1 MQIANNVYATDDIDS
16 NPPIVYKTRIL
27 WLLLFG
33 SMKREN
39 SWRRISSSVLY
50 DLSANCMRCINV
62 CTRTCASI
70 SGTVVPCSMQSCC
83 CFVLFA
89 VMQHT
94 MRHLI
99 GMRKLSAL
107 SFWCVC
113 CDNDDHNRT
122 LYFSADACI
131 ILNIYVIIIP
141 NEEVSAGAINQE
153 DVLQRI
159 VQKSK
164 NIEKFTTNISIP
176 QRLVMHTAV
185 FFFRKQ
191 NSCDQREVHN
201 KWFQLIRERE
211 RSQTRECDLYAELNK
226 QGTH

>member
-113 CDNDDHNRT
+113 VCVLWQWWSQPHALLFCWCMHHSQYICNNNTEWRGECGSNQSGRCPPTNRT
-122 LYFSADACI
+122 KKQKYWKVYHKHFHTTTISNAHGGFLFS
-131 ILNIYVIIIP
+131 
-141 NEEVSAGAINQE
+141 
-153 DVLQRI
+153 
-159 VQKSK
+159 
-164 NIEKFTTNISIP
+164 
-176 QRLVMHTAV
+176 
-185 FFFRKQ
+185 
-191 NSCDQREVHN
+191 
-201 KWFQLIRERE
+201 
-211 RSQTRECDLYAELNK
+211 
-226 QGTH
+226 